1 MSDEAKAIIAYTC
14 TVAGLE
20 KPGRI
25 WGSLDHCD
33 QRDPDD
39 EKGVVCWGHIETE
52 DDPDDPELSVDQPQ
66 PCDALPYLCIP
77 ADEAREFL
85 EAVEG
90 IAEHT
95 KIWELRDKARALLAT
110 LPEK

>member
-1 MSDEAKAIIAYTC
+1 MTKITLPPEDNVSDEAKAEMKVRVLKGIT
-14 TVAGLE
+14 
-20 KPGRI
+20 GRI
-25 WGSLDHCD
+25 VGER
-33 QRDPDD
+33 RDAYYMDYSSGKDD
-39 EKGVVCWGHIETE
+39 VYI
-52 DDPDDPELSVDQPQ
+52 
-66 PCDALPYLCIP
+66 CIP

>member
-1 MSDEAKAIIAYTC
+1 MSDEAKA
-14 TVAGLE
+14 GLLWKCPYDAAFHFGLAHDCE
-20 KPGRI
+20 AQIGENDCGDFIGK
-25 WGSLDHCD
+25 C
-33 QRDPDD
+33 
-39 EKGVVCWGHIETE
+39 E
-52 DDPDDPELSVDQPQ
+52 DPE
-66 PCDALPYLCIP
+66 PYLCIP

-110 LPEK
+110 LPEKAAAVIAVAEEE

>member
-1 MSDEAKAIIAYTC
+1 MSDEAKAEMKVRVLKGIT
-14 TVAGLE
+14 
-20 KPGRI
+20 GRI
-25 WGSLDHCD
+25 VGER
-33 QRDPDD
+33 RDAYYMDYSSGKDD
-39 EKGVVCWGHIETE
+39 VYI
-52 DDPDDPELSVDQPQ
+52 
-66 PCDALPYLCIP
+66 CIP

>member
-1 MSDEAKAIIAYTC
+1 MSDEAKAKEVYHNDYTGEY
-14 TVAGLE
+14 TYFPDHDAFTLGLF
-20 KPGRI
+20 
-25 WGSLDHCD
+25 
-33 QRDPDD
+33 
-39 EKGVVCWGHIETE
+39 
-52 DDPDDPELSVDQPQ
+52 
-66 PCDALPYLCIP
+66 IP
-77 ADEAREFL
+77 NLTLDEAREFL